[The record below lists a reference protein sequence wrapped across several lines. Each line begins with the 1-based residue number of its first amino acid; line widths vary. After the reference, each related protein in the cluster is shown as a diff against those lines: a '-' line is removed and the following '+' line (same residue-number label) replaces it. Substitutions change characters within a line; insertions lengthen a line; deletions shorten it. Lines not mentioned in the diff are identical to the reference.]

1 VRRNLAIVLAS
12 ALALLL
18 AGCGS
23 GSDGG
28 LDAVKVSDSKNPAV
42 TVPTDFTADST
53 ETRVLAEGSGP
64 EVKDGDTV
72 KLNYVAVN
80 GRTGKQFD
88 NSFKA
93 ESPLTTQ
100 LKEGSVLSGFVKG
113 LTGQKVGSRVLVA
126 IPPKDGFADGASR
139 SQAEQTLG
147 VKADDTMVFLFDI
160 VSKVPTE
167 ATGTAEKLPDT
178 VPSITLKDDKPAGFE
193 TSDDVTKDPKEPKAY
208 VAIKGDGE
216 KVEKGASITAQYV
229 GQVYPDGKVFDS
241 SWSRGTPSTFSL
253 DQVIACWKDLIPGQ
267 TLGSRV
273 VLVCP
278 ADSAYGD
285 NPQPGSDIKAGD
297 TLVFAIDLL
306 DAS

>member
-1 VRRNLAIVLAS
+1 MRRHLAIVLTS
-12 ALALLL
+12 ALVL

-23 GSDGG
+23 GSGGG
-28 LDAVKVSDSKNPAV
+28 LDAIEVGASKNPSV
-42 TVPTDFTADST
+42 TVPEDFTTDAT
-53 ETRVLAEGSGP
+53 ETRVVEEGSG
-64 EVKDGDTV
+64 EAVEDGDTV

-100 LKEGSVLSGFVKG
+100 LTEGSVLSGFVKG

-126 IPPKDGFADGASR
+126 IPPEDGFAEGQARD
-139 SQAEQTLG
+139 QAEQTLG

-160 VSKVPTE
+160 VAKVPSE
-167 ATGTAEKLPDT
+167 ATGEAEKLPDS
-178 VPSITLKDDKPAGFE
+178 VPSITLEDDKPSGFE
-193 TSDDVTKDPKEPKAY
+193 SSSDVTKDPKKPAAY
-208 VAIKGDGE
+208 VAIKGDGDE
-216 KVEKGASITAQYV
+216 VPEGASITAQYV
-229 GQVYPDGKVFDS
+229 GQVYPDGEVFDS
-241 SWSRGTPSTFSL
+241 SWDRGAPSTFSL
-253 DQVIACWKDLIPGQ
+253 DQVIACWKDLLPGQ
-267 TLGSRV
+267 TIGSRV

-285 NPQPGSDIKAGD
+285 QPQEGSGIEPGD
-297 TLVFAIDLL
+297 TLTFAIDLL

>member
-1 VRRNLAIVLAS
+1 MRRNLAIVLTS
-12 ALALLL
+12 ALVLV
-18 AGCGS
+18 GCGS
-23 GSDGG
+23 GSGGG
-28 LDAVKVSDSKNPAV
+28 LDAVEVGSSKNPSV
-42 TVPTDFTADST
+42 TVPEDFTTDST
-53 ETRVLAEGSGP
+53 QTRVVNEGSGD
-64 EVKDGDTV
+64 EVEDGDTV

-100 LKEGSVLSGFVKG
+100 LTEGSVLTGFVKG

-126 IPPKDGFADGASR
+126 IPPKDGFAEGQARD
-139 SQAEQTLG
+139 QAEQTLG

-160 VSKVPTE
+160 VAKVPTE
-167 ATGTAEKLPDT
+167 AKGVAEKLPKT

-193 TSDDVTKDPKEPKAY
+193 TSGDVTKDPEKAAAY

-216 KVEKGASITAQYV
+216 KVAKGASITAHYV

-241 SWSRGTPSTFSL
+241 SWDRGTPSTFSL
-253 DQVIACWKDLIPGQ
+253 DQVIACWKDLLPGQ
-267 TLGSRV
+267 TIGSRV

-285 NPQPGSDIKAGD
+285 SPQEGSGIEPGD
-297 TLVFAIDLL
+297 TLTFAIDLL

>member
-1 VRRNLAIVLAS
+1 MRRQL
-12 ALALLL
+12 ALALTSVLALVL
-18 AGCGS
+18 AGCGA
-23 GSDGG
+23 GSDG
-28 LDAVKVSDSKNPAV
+28 LDDVKVSSAKSPSV
-42 TVPTDFTADST
+42 TVPDDFTASAT
-53 ETRVLAEGSGP
+53 ETRVVKEGSGA

-93 ESPLTTQ
+93 ERPLTTK
-100 LKEGSVLSGFVKG
+100 LSTESVLAGFVKG

-126 IPPKDGFADGASR
+126 IPPKDGFKDGQAQT
-139 SQAEQTLG
+139 QAEQTLG
-147 VKADDTMVFLFDI
+147 VKKDDTMVFLFDI
-160 VSKVPTE
+160 VGKVGTE
-167 ATGTAEKLPDT
+167 AKGTAQKLPSS
-178 VPSITLKDDKPAGFE
+178 VPSIVLKDGQPSGFKDGK
-193 TSDDVTKDPKEPKAY
+193 SVTKDPKRPAAY

-216 KVEKGASITAQYV
+216 KVKKGAEITAQYV

-241 SWSRGTPSTFSL
+241 SWGRGAPASFSL
-253 DQVIACWKDLIPGQ
+253 DQVIACWKDELPGQ
-267 TLGSRV
+267 TIGSRV

-285 NPQPGSDIKAGD
+285 KPPAGSDIKAGD
-297 TLVFAIDLL
+297 TLAFAIDIL

>member
-1 VRRNLAIVLAS
+1 MLTSV
-12 ALALLL
+12 LALLL

-28 LDAVKVSDSKNPAV
+28 LDAVKVSDSKNPTV
-42 TVPTDFTADST
+42 TVPEDFSADST
-53 ETRVLAEGSGP
+53 ETRVLAAGSGP

-178 VPSITLKDDKPAGFE
+178 VPSITLKDDEPAGFK
-193 TSDDVTKDPKEPKAY
+193 TSGDVTKDPKEAKAY

>member
-1 VRRNLAIVLAS
+1 MRRNLAIVLTS
-12 ALALLL
+12 ALALVLT
-18 AGCGS
+18 GCGA
-23 GSDGG
+23 GAGG
-28 LDAVKVSDSKNPAV
+28 LDDVKVSSSKNPSV
-42 TVPTDFTADST
+42 TVPKEFTADST
-53 ETRVLAEGSGP
+53 ETRVVKKGGGT

-93 ESPLTTQ
+93 ASPLTTK
-100 LKEGSVLSGFVKG
+100 LSEDTVLAGFVKG

-126 IPPKDGFADGASR
+126 IPPKDGFKNGQARDQAS
-139 SQAEQTLG
+139 QQLG
-147 VKADDTMVFLFDI
+147 VKKDDTMVFLFDI

-167 ATGTAEKLPDT
+167 ATGAQQKLPAT
-178 VPSITLKDDKPAGFE
+178 VPSVVMKDGKPSGFK
-193 TSDDVTKDPKEPKAY
+193 SSSKVTKDPKRPQAY
-208 VAIKGDGE
+208 VTIKGEG
-216 KVEKGASITAQYV
+216 KQVAKGASITAQYV
-229 GQVYPDGKVFDS
+229 GQVYPDGEVFDS
-241 SWSRGTPSTFSL
+241 SWSRGAPATFAL

-267 TLGSRV
+267 RIGSRV

-285 NPQPGSDIKAGD
+285 KPQPGSNIKPGD
-297 TLVFAIDLL
+297 TLAFAIDIL